1 MGLVC
6 GYGYGEGELEPL
18 GEESAVRDMMV
29 VRSQVR
35 SGRCGIQAPVVVVVV
50 VVLVRS
56 SSNRTE
62 TTERRG
68 VREKVRRDAIDGG
81 RASAVADVARLEEG
95 EASRIV

>member
-1 MGLVC
+1 VC

-35 SGRCGIQAPVVVVVV
+35 SGRCGIQAPVVVVVVV

>member
-1 MGLVC
+1 
-6 GYGYGEGELEPL
+6 
-18 GEESAVRDMMV
+18 VRDMMV

-35 SGRCGIQAPVVVVVV
+35 SGRCGIQAPVVVVVVV